1 MGLGAEEAKSGGRV
15 EIKWSP
21 FELRPAPLPEPHG
34 EYIRGHWPGQ
44 EVYRLAH
51 EHGLEIHVSRY
62 QPRSTLAPT
71 LRTFAAEP
79 RARAGPTGTPPT
91 APP

>member
-1 MGLGAEEAKSGGRV
+1 VVAIRAQAGALAGAAWV
-15 EIKWSP
+15 
-21 FELRPAPLPEPHG
+21 